1 MHFSKISALL
11 FAAAASVNAQ
21 REAPIASGHAGSNCF
36 TKDWHPIDNST
47 CTAVSR
53 LLSIS
58 FFAPGKCTV
67 YGAGDEV
74 CGGEG
79 KDYDTTAGCLELSTW
94 ENPGSVNC
102 IGIFPYPV

>member
-21 REAPIASGHAGSNCF
+21 REAPIASGHAG
-36 TKDWHPIDNST
+36 
-47 CTAVSR
+47 
-53 LLSIS
+53 SIS